1 MLSLFFSLL
10 LLVRCISFWWCTF
23 PRFCPFLFPL
33 KAVKHRLNFIQDY
46 KRYFCLSSL
55 TCSLSLKVK
64 HWQSSIDS
72 WRKKKLYSWE
82 EKSLTVR
89 LQSSIPFDI
98 DKEFY
103 SYLSSH
109 LWSRDWV
116 RVTLCF
122 LLFLYSNHSRVSFL
136 FLEMYWESKCL
147 PEIKKRLPDKE
158 DTWWLLSSL
167 GTNHDETFEVCI
179 T

>member
-23 PRFCPFLFPL
+23 PRFFPFLFPL
-33 KAVKHRLNFIQDY
+33 KAVKHCLNFIQDY

-82 EKSLTVR
+82 KKSLTVR

-122 LLFLYSNHSRVSFL
+122 LLSYSTQIILESVFSSWKCIERVNVCRRSRND
-136 FLEMYWESKCL
+136 CQ
-147 PEIKKRLPDKE
+147 IKKILDDFCLLLGRIMMRLLKYA
-158 DTWWLLSSL
+158 
-167 GTNHDETFEVCI
+167 
-179 T
+179 